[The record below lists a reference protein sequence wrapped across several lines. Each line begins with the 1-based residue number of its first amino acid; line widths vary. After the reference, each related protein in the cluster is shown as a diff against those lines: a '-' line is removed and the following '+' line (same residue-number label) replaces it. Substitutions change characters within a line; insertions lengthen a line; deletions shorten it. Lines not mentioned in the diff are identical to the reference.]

1 MANIF
6 EEGHKTFVRHL
17 VNFILDA
24 KIKKYDSQVTSFG
37 LGITQAEPI
46 YFI

>member
-17 VNFILDA
+17 VNFMPA
-24 KIKKYDSQVTSFG
+24 TKIKKYDSKGSSIG
-37 LGITQAEPI
+37 LGITQTEPI
-46 YFI
+46 